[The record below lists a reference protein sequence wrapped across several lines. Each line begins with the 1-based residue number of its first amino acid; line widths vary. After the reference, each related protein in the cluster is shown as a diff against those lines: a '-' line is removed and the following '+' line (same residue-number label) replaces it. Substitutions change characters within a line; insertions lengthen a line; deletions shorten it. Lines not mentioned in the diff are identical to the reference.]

1 MADTTI
7 TSKEYTQFLELKE
20 QMTQAMQNAQS
31 EFMFQT
37 YKRIIAVLNKRHES
51 ATKLNISLEN
61 AVIRQLA
68 KEKRAS
74 FQGKKAE

>member
-37 YKRIIAVLNKRHES
+37 YKRIIAVLNKRHEA

-61 AVIRQLA
+61 AVIRELA

-74 FQGKKAE
+74 FQGKKTE

>member
-1 MADTTI
+1 MATNDI

-20 QMTQAMQNAQS
+20 QMTQAMQHAQS

-61 AVIRQLA
+61 AVIRELA
-68 KEKRAS
+68 KEKKAS
-74 FQGKKAE
+74 FQAKKSV

>member
-1 MADTTI
+1 MATNDI

-20 QMTQAMQNAQS
+20 QMTQMMQHAES

-37 YKRIIAVLNKRHES
+37 YKRIITVLNKRHDA

-61 AVIRQLA
+61 AVIRELA
-68 KEKRAS
+68 KEKKAS
-74 FQGKKAE
+74 FQAKKSV